1 MDRSLHVPSRH
12 CRQEFERDQLFQ
24 KMMSSFFSINGE
36 TYLAKEKKRETKR
49 NEKKQMKQLHE
60 KDAKNDQNC
69 ITSRHGHPLAEA
81 LNVESASTDD
91 EFYRRCV
98 LCNSS

>member
-1 MDRSLHVPSRH
+1 
-12 CRQEFERDQLFQ
+12 
-24 KMMSSFFSINGE
+24 
-36 TYLAKEKKRETKR
+36 
-49 NEKKQMKQLHE
+49 MKQLHE

-98 LCNSS
+98 LSNSS